1 MADPRP
7 LSNSPRSPRSPGT
20 SRTPVPSAAP
30 AHDEGALGT
39 EAWAQGHA
47 RPRAGNG
54 GAVPAPGAKSSAWPD
69 TIDQLG
75 KYHLIAFLARGGMAD
90 VYLGVVRGLVGFSKL
105 LVIKELRH
113 DATDDETYVGMFM
126 DEARLAARLNHP
138 NVVQTIEVG
147 EEGARRFIA
156 MEYLDGQPL
165 NRVLA
170 RARKRGAPMERGM
183 HLRIVADVLTA
194 LAYAHSLTDFDGGE
208 LGIVHRDVSPQNVFV
223 TYDGAV
229 KLIDFGVAKTRI
241 ASQQT
246 LSGVLKGKL
255 RYMAPEQT
263 TGRAIDGR
271 ADLFA
276 VGIMLWEAVAGQSPW
291 EGGED
296 LTILRSLMAGSIPR
310 MRVAHP
316 DIDPDIADIVDRAT
330 SADPR
335 MRYQDALAMRADL
348 EAYLDRFALA
358 THLPASRGGRDLAAF
373 VSALYV
379 DDRRQMKAL
388 VQAQLALLARAS
400 EAAADAGGES
410 AGESGVTGSRLRD
423 SASVAWRAERAVAAV
438 SQSPAEDA
446 ASVEQ
451 DGPVS
456 GVTPSSHRLPDVED
470 PEEPAQSPFS
480 APASV
485 VAEAVAEEARRARL
499 RRVAQRRWT
508 AAAALAAAAIV
519 ASCAAVIWKLAARAS
534 DAREVAVSSPAAAMV
549 ALGAPVA
556 SPPAGDP
563 VRLEPAR
570 MEFVV
575 RVSPAWSRLTVD
587 GVPASNPFS
596 ASYPRD
602 GSIHHVEARAPGFE
616 PRAEDVAF
624 DRDATLELSLER
636 RSVPASGRAPPS
648 PSLVTPPL
656 GAKPSAA
663 PAAAVED
670 HDRSA
675 GHSHVHPI
683 ETEDPYS
690 SSR

>member
-1 MADPRP
+1 MADLRP
-7 LSNSPRSPRSPGT
+7 FPRS
-20 SRTPVPSAAP
+20 SRAPATPKPPSAC
-30 AHDEGALGT
+30 
-39 EAWAQGHA
+39 
-47 RPRAGNG
+47 
-54 GAVPAPGAKSSAWPD
+54 PD

-90 VYLGVVRGLVGFSKL
+90 VYLGVIRGLVGFSKL
-105 LVIKELRH
+105 LVLKELRH

-165 NRVLA
+165 NRVLS
-170 RARKRGAPMERGM
+170 RARKRGAPMDPGM

-229 KLIDFGVAKTRI
+229 KLIDFGVAKTRL
-241 ASQQT
+241 ASQET

-263 TGRAIDGR
+263 TGHAVDSR

-276 VGIMLWEAVAGQSPW
+276 AGIMLWEAVAGESPW

-310 MRVAHP
+310 LRIAHP
-316 DIDPDIADIVDRAT
+316 DVDPEIADIVDRAT
-330 SADPR
+330 SPDPR
-335 MRYQDALAMRADL
+335 SRYQDAIAMRADL
-348 EAYLDRFALA
+348 EAYLDRHART
-358 THLPASRGGRDLAAF
+358 THMPVSRGGRDLAAF
-373 VSALYV
+373 VSALYA

-388 VQAQLALLARAS
+388 VQAQLAVLARAAS
-400 EAAADAGGES
+400 ANDAAADAAGDSAAES
-410 AGESGVTGSRLRD
+410 GGVTGSRLRD
-423 SASVAWRAERAVAAV
+423 SASVAWRAQRSASEARA
-438 SQSPAEDA
+438 DA
-446 ASVEQ
+446 GPLVEQ
-451 DGPVS
+451 DGPIS
-456 GVTPSSHRLPDVED
+456 GVTPSSHRLPDDDGD
-470 PEEPAQSPFS
+470 PGDPAPSPF
-480 APASV
+480 AVPASV
-485 VAEAVAEEARRARL
+485 AADATAAEARAAEFRRAAR
-499 RRVAQRRWT
+499 RRWT
-508 AAAALAAAAIV
+508 VVAAVAGAAIA
-519 ASCAAVIWKLAARAS
+519 ASGLAVVWKVTARAS
-534 DAREVAVSSPAAAMV
+534 DARNLAVTAPSAAMV
-549 ALGAPVA
+549 GLEAPAPVGA
-556 SPPAGDP
+556 LANP

-570 MEFVV
+570 MELVV
-575 RVSPAWSRLTVD
+575 RVVPSFARLSVD

-602 GSIHHVEARAPGFE
+602 GSIHRVEARAPGFD
-616 PRAEDVAF
+616 PRIEDVTF

-636 RSVPASGRAPPS
+636 HFASAPAPRAVAPASVPDAKPAAVTPTAESADRTSGRP
-648 PSLVTPPL
+648 
-656 GAKPSAA
+656 
-663 PAAAVED
+663 
-670 HDRSA
+670 R
-675 GHSHVHPI
+675 VHPI

>member
-1 MADPRP
+1 MAAA
-7 LSNSPRSPRSPGT
+7 
-20 SRTPVPSAAP
+20 TPK
-30 AHDEGALGT
+30 
-39 EAWAQGHA
+39 
-47 RPRAGNG
+47 
-54 GAVPAPGAKSSAWPD
+54 APGACPD
-69 TIDQLG
+69 SIDQLG

-90 VYLGVVRGLVGFSKL
+90 VYLGVARGLVGFSKL

-147 EEGARRFIA
+147 EEGSRRFIA

-170 RARKRGAPMERGM
+170 RARKRGAPMEPGM

-208 LGIVHRDVSPQNVFV
+208 LGVVHRDVSPQNVFV

-276 VGIMLWEAVAGQSPW
+276 VGIMLWEAVVGQGPW

-296 LTILRSLMAGSIPR
+296 ITILRSLMAGSIPR
-310 MRVAHP
+310 MRSAHP
-316 DIDPDIADIVDRAT
+316 DVDPDIADIVDRAT
-330 SADPR
+330 SPDPR
-335 MRYQDALAMRADL
+335 ARYQDALSMRTDL
-348 EAYLDRFALA
+348 EGYLDRYARA
-358 THLPASRGGRDLAAF
+358 THMPVSRGGRDLAAF
-373 VSALYV
+373 ASALYV
-379 DDRRQMKAL
+379 DDRRQMKTL

-400 EAAADAGGES
+400 EAAAEAAGDNGS
-410 AGESGVTGSRLRD
+410 VTGSRLRD
-423 SASVAWRAERAVAAV
+423 SASVAWRAQRSASEPHADEAAW
-438 SQSPAEDA
+438 
-446 ASVEQ
+446 VEQ
-451 DGPVS
+451 DGPIS
-456 GVTPSSHRLPDVED
+456 GVTPSSHRLPDD
-470 PEEPAQSPFS
+470 PEGDEPAQSPF
-480 APASV
+480 AIPASV
-485 VAEAVAEEARRARL
+485 AAEAAAAARVAEL
-499 RRVAQRRWT
+499 RRVARRRWT
-508 AAAALAAAAIV
+508 GAAALAGAAIV
-519 ASCAAVIWKLAARAS
+519 ASGAAVLWKVTARAGE
-534 DAREVAVSSPAAAMV
+534 ARDPAVTAPSAAMV
-549 ALGAPVA
+549 GFEGPAPVD
-556 SPPAGDP
+556 SPANP

-570 MEFVV
+570 VELVV
-575 RVSPAWSRLTVD
+575 RVAPPLARLSID

-602 GSIHHVEARAPGFE
+602 GSLHHVEARAPGFE
-616 PRAEDVAF
+616 PRIENVTF
-624 DRDATLELSLER
+624 DRDATLELSLDR
-636 RSVPASGRAPPS
+636 HFAPASPPRA
-648 PSLVTPPL
+648 
-656 GAKPSAA
+656 GALAPVPETRAA
-663 PAAAVED
+663 TSIGENPDRAAA
-670 HDRSA
+670 RLR
-675 GHSHVHPI
+675 VHPI

-690 SSR
+690 SSP